1 MYGKMGKKPTKKMMG
16 MKKKMGKATTAK
28 AKSGMTKMRADKKAK
43 KSKSMY
49 AQFTEL
55 QKKLQTREQ

>member
-1 MYGKMGKKPTKKMMG
+1 MMGMKMKKNGKKMAG
-16 MKKKMGKATTAK
+16 MKKKMGKATTPK
-28 AKSGMTKMRADKKAK
+28 AKSAMTKMRADKKAK

>member
-1 MYGKMGKKPTKKMMG
+1 MYGKMGKKPMKKMMG
-16 MKKKMGKATTAK
+16 MKKKMGKATTSK
-28 AKSGMTKMRADKKAK
+28 AKSGTMKMGAAKKAK

-55 QKKLQTREQ
+55 QKKLQTRG